1 MLGLINMILSESIEN
16 YLKAIYALKKEVGKV
31 VTTQL
36 AERLEVKPA
45 SVTGMVR
52 KLAKMKLVTYK
63 PYQGV
68 ALTKSGQKIAL
79 EIIRHHRLL
88 ELYLSEVMG
97 LPWDKVH
104 IEAEKLEHALS
115 EELEERIDELLGFPT
130 TDPHGAPIPS
140 KTGKVNNCVSHKLSE
155 LRQGEKA
162 TIAEVSDEDSELLRY
177 LGDLGLFP
185 KEVVRVVAVAPF
197 KGPITLQLNQREI
210 VVGREAANEIYV
222 TAVSKTESRMKK

>member
-1 MLGLINMILSESIEN
+1 MILSESIED

-52 KLAKMKLVTYK
+52 KLAQMKLVTYK

-68 ALTKSGQKIAL
+68 ALTKSGEKIAL
-79 EIIRHHRLL
+79 EVIRHHRLL

-115 EELEERIDELLGFPT
+115 EELEDRIDELLGHPT
-130 TDPHGAPIPS
+130 TDPHGSPIPS
-140 KTGKVNNCVSHKLSE
+140 KAGKVSSSVSHKLSE
-155 LRQGEKA
+155 LKQGENA
-162 TIAEVSDEDSELLRY
+162 IIAEVSDEDSELLRY
-177 LGDLGLFP
+177 VGELGLFP
-185 KEVVRVVAVAPF
+185 GKSIEVVNVAPY
-197 KGPITLQLNQREI
+197 KGPMTLRI
-210 VVGREAANEIYV
+210 KRKKIIVGREAAKQILVNKIS
-222 TAVSKTESRMKK
+222 AWN

>member
-1 MLGLINMILSESIEN
+1 MILSESIED

-52 KLAKMKLVTYK
+52 KLAQMKLVTYK

-68 ALTKSGQKIAL
+68 ALTKAGQKVAL
-79 EIIRHHRLL
+79 EVIRHHRLL

-115 EELEERIDELLGFPT
+115 EELEERIDELLGHPT
-130 TDPHGAPIPS
+130 TDPHGAPIPT
-140 KTGKVNNCVSHKLSE
+140 KAGKVNSSVSHKLSE
-155 LRQGEKA
+155 LKQGEKA
-162 TIAEVSDEDSELLRY
+162 KIAEVRDEDSELLRY

-185 KEVVRVVAVAPF
+185 REVVTVVAVAPF
-197 KGPITLQLNQREI
+197 KGPMTLQLKQREV
-210 VVGREAANEIYV
+210 VVGREAAKQILVNKIS
-222 TAVSKTESRMKK
+222 AWN

>member
-1 MLGLINMILSESIEN
+1 MILSESIED

-52 KLAKMKLVTYK
+52 KLAQMKLVTYK

-68 ALTKSGQKIAL
+68 ALTKAGQKVAL
-79 EIIRHHRLL
+79 EVIRHHRLL

-115 EELEERIDELLGFPT
+115 EELEERIDQLLGHPT
-130 TDPHGAPIPS
+130 TDPHGSPIPT
-140 KTGKVNNCVSHKLSE
+140 KAGKVNSSVSHKLSE
-155 LRQGEKA
+155 LKQGEKA
-162 TIAEVSDEDSELLRY
+162 KIAEVRDEDSELLRY

-185 KEVVRVVAVAPF
+185 REVVTVVAVAPF
-197 KGPITLQLNQREI
+197 KGPMTLQLKQREV

-222 TAVSKTESRMKK
+222 TVVSKAESRMKK

>member
-1 MLGLINMILSESIEN
+1 MLGLINMILSESIED

-52 KLAKMKLVTYK
+52 KLAQMKLVTYK

-68 ALTKSGQKIAL
+68 ALTKSGRKIAL
-79 EIIRHHRLL
+79 EVIRHHRLL

-130 TDPHGAPIPS
+130 TDPHGAPIPT
-140 KTGKVNNCVSHKLSE
+140 KAGKVNSSVSHKLSE
-155 LRQGEKA
+155 LKQGEKA

-185 KEVVRVVAVAPF
+185 GEVVTVVAVAPF
-197 KGPITLQLNQREI
+197 KGPITLQLNQREVI
-210 VVGREAANEIYV
+210 VGREAANEIYV
-222 TAVSKTESRMKK
+222 TVVSKVESIMNK

>member
-1 MLGLINMILSESIEN
+1 MILSESIEN
-16 YLKAIYALKKEVGKV
+16 YLKAIYALRREAGKV
-31 VTTQL
+31 LTTQL

-52 KLAKMKLVTYK
+52 KLAQMKLVTYK

-79 EIIRHHRLL
+79 EVIRHHRLL

-115 EELEERIDELLGFPT
+115 EELEDRIDELLGHPT
-130 TDPHGAPIPS
+130 TDPHGSPIPS
-140 KTGKVNNCVSHKLSE
+140 KAGKVNSSDSHRLSE
-155 LRQGEKA
+155 LKQGEKA
-162 TIAEVSDEDSELLRY
+162 KIAEVNDEDAGFLRY
-177 LGDLGLFP
+177 VAKLGLFP
-185 KEVVRVVAVAPF
+185 GKVIEVVNIAPY
-197 KGPITLQLNQREI
+197 KGPLTLKVNENKI
-210 VVGREAANEIYV
+210 VIGCEAAEQIM
-222 TAVSKTESRMKK
+222 VSKTIA

>member
-1 MLGLINMILSESIEN
+1 MILSESIED
-16 YLKAIYALKKEVGKV
+16 YLKAIYALKKEAGKV

-68 ALTKSGQKIAL
+68 ALTKSGRKIAL

-140 KTGKVNNCVSHKLSE
+140 KTGKVNSCVSHKLSE

-222 TAVSKTESRMKK
+222 KAISKVESRMKK

>member
-1 MLGLINMILSESIEN
+1 MILSESIED
-16 YLKAIYALKKEVGKV
+16 YLKAIYALNKETEKV

-52 KLAKMKLVTYK
+52 KLADMKLVIYK

-68 ALTKSGQKIAL
+68 DLTKSGQKIAL

-88 ELYLSEVMG
+88 ELYLNEVMG

-104 IEAEKLEHALS
+104 GEAEKLEHALS
-115 EELEERIDELLGFPT
+115 EELEDRIDELLGHPT

-140 KTGKVNNCVSHKLSE
+140 KAGKINSSSSHKLSE
-155 LRQGEKA
+155 LKQGEQAK
-162 TIAEVSDEDSELLRY
+162 IAEVYDEDAGFLRY
-177 LGDLGLFP
+177 VGELGLFP
-185 KEVVRVVAVAPF
+185 GKSIEVVNIAPY
-197 KGPITLQLNQREI
+197 KGPLTLKLNKNEI
-210 VVGREAANEIYV
+210 VIGCEAAEQIMVNKII
-222 TAVSKTESRMKK
+222 A

>member
-1 MLGLINMILSESIEN
+1 MLGLINMILSESIED

-52 KLAKMKLVTYK
+52 KLAQMKLVTYK

-68 ALTKSGQKIAL
+68 ALTKSGRKIAL
-79 EIIRHHRLL
+79 EVIRHHRLL

-140 KTGKVNNCVSHKLSE
+140 KDGKVAEHSSDRLVDVQVGQEVLISE
-155 LRQGEKA
+155 VK
-162 TIAEVSDEDSELLRY
+162 DDDSELLRY
-177 LGDLGLFP
+177 AGELGLFP
-185 KEVVRVVAVAPF
+185 GESVQVENIAPY
-197 KGPITLQLNQREI
+197 KGPITLKTKHKKI
-210 VVGREAANEIYV
+210 IVGREAAKQILVNKIS
-222 TAVSKTESRMKK
+222 A